1 MSARA
6 KRQRRTAWLL
16 ASPVLA
22 GLAVF
27 FAVPFAITLWYSVTF
42 GVGGASFVGL
52 SNYAKVFR
60 SSAFRLAAANTL
72 RFLLVGVPLI
82 MVLGF
87 AIALLLQRKFAGTKL
102 FRSVLLFPM
111 VLPVASVVMVRNL

>member
-82 MVLGF
+82 MVLGLPSPCF
-87 AIALLLQRKFAGTKL
+87 CSANSPEPSCSAACFC
-102 FRSVLLFPM
+102 FPWCC
-111 VLPVASVVMVRNL
+111 PWPAWSWW